1 MQRRRRP
8 ESRPWRFSPW
18 HSPISNGG
26 LRTCLD
32 SAFAERAGIAIVIRD
47 ARLDCSLLGLSLPA
61 GAGETI
67 GIVMLPGG

>member
-1 MQRRRRP
+1 
-8 ESRPWRFSPW
+8 
-18 HSPISNGG
+18 